1 MRMTSSRHTDR
12 GAPEGS
18 GNRTELCL
26 EVPTGCLQPFRGGCP
41 RPSYPGRF
49 HTVEAT
55 ADSGQARTDRDVLRR
70 GAGARGRADDRGGGL
85 STCYLLLQ
93 GRSGTG
99 HSVGRRCS
107 LSCWHGKKREKRR
120 FTTWGAPGTPRG
132 LHWNIHTGARH
143 SEQGSWGE

>member
-1 MRMTSSRHTDR
+1 MVAASAVLMSDISS
-12 GAPEGS
+12 S
-18 GNRTELCL
+18 K
-26 EVPTGCLQPFRGGCP
+26 PTFTQPVIEA
-41 RPSYPGRF
+41 RP
-49 HTVEAT
+49 
-55 ADSGQARTDRDVLRR
+55 DRDALRR

-99 HSVGRRCS
+99 HSVGRGCS

>member
-1 MRMTSSRHTDR
+1 MTSSRHTDR

-55 ADSGQARTDRDVLRR
+55 ADSGQAGLIGTYYGVVP
-70 GAGARGRADDRGGGL
+70 ARGGALTTGVVVSPPATSFYKGGQVQV
-85 STCYLLLQ
+85 T
-93 GRSGTG
+93 
-99 HSVGRRCS
+99 V
-107 LSCWHGKKREKRR
+107 
-120 FTTWGAPGTPRG
+120 
-132 LHWNIHTGARH
+132 
-143 SEQGSWGE
+143 